1 MRRTLSKKAN
11 KKLFKKYAKRIH
23 RKNIMKSTPRGG
35 VSL

>member
-1 MRRTLSKKAN
+1 MRKRLSKRVN